1 MDKKEIRKKMKGTGL
16 LESNWTVGKTIMF
29 VVLVLYSLSLILVVL
44 WAFTTSMKTN
54 IEYLYDPLSMPKKFT
69 FKNYVRAF
77 NELRAGGKG
86 ITEMLFNSAWLSLL
100 PPTINILSG
109 AMAAYVMAQYKFPG
123 RDLIWAIMIVTMTL
137 PIMGTGA
144 AVYKLYMTLGMYNSP
159 LLLIQDIAGLG
170 GGIMLIAA
178 FKGVSK
184 SYMEAAFLEG
194 AGHFRIFATIMLPQ
208 VSALLSA
215 LWVMQFIGCWN
226 DYMRPIMYLPD
237 YITVSSGLYIYQ
249 KETERMLDV
258 PVLFSASLMLLCV
271 PMILFAIFQDKFSE
285 INFGAGIK
293 G

>member
-1 MDKKEIRKKMKGTGL
+1 MEKNLQKSIKATGALEKK
-16 LESNWTVGKTIMF
+16 WTPGKVIIF
-29 VVLVLYSLSLILVVL
+29 IVLVLYSLSLIGVL
-44 WAFTTSMKTN
+44 FWAFTTSMKEK
-54 IEYLYDPLSMPKKFT
+54 IEYMYDPLSMPKHFT

-77 NELRAGGKG
+77 KELEAGGKG
-86 ITEMLFNSAWLSLL
+86 VGIMLFNSAWLSIL

-109 AMAAYVMAQYKFPG
+109 SMAAYVMAQYKFPG
-123 RDLIWAIMIVTMTL
+123 RDLIWATMIVTMTL

-144 AVYKLYMTLGMYNSP
+144 AVYKLYLTLGLYNSP

-184 SYMEAAFLEG
+184 SYMEAAMLEG
-194 AGHFRIFATIMLPQ
+194 AGHFRIFTSIMLPQ

-215 LWVMQFIGCWN
+215 LWVMGFIGSWN
-226 DYMRPIMYLPD
+226 DYMRAIMYLPD
-237 YITVSSGLYIYQ
+237 YIPISTGLYIYQ
-249 KETERMLDV
+249 KETERALDV
-258 PVLFSASLMLLCV
+258 PVLFSASLMLLIV
-271 PMILFAIFQDKFSE
+271 PITLFAIFQEKFSE